1 MFFDRLLALGVVVL
15 GVAAAWLGVRWNY
28 RQTVRRGARDL
39 VAPDEGSPVVLAF
52 STADCVPCK
61 TVQKPA
67 LDELRGR
74 FSGRVQVR
82 EVDAAIERALAKRFG
97 ILTVPSTVVIGP
109 QGAIVAVNQGPVGWE
124 KLAGQLGFNGNRYSE
139 HHDA

>member
-1 MFFDRLLALGVVVL
+1 MFLDRVLALAVVVL
-15 GVAAAWLGVRWNY
+15 AVAAAWLGLRWNF
-28 RQTVRRGARDL
+28 RQVVRRGAEDL
-39 VAPDEGSPVVLAF
+39 VAQGGGFPVVLVF

-82 EVDAAIERALAKRFG
+82 EVDATIDPALAKRFG
-97 ILTVPSTVVIGP
+97 ILTVPSTVVIGS

-124 KLAGQLGFNGNRYSE
+124 KLAGQLGLNGSR
-139 HHDA
+139 

>member
-1 MFFDRLLALGVVVL
+1 MLLDRLLALGVVVL
-15 GVAAAWLGVRWNY
+15 GVAAAWVGLRWNF
-28 RQTVRRGARDL
+28 RKTVRRGAGDL
-39 VAPDEGSPVVLAF
+39 VVQDGGFPVVLAF

-74 FSGRVQVR
+74 FSGQVQVR
-82 EVDAAIERALAKRFG
+82 EVDATIEPALARRFG
-97 ILTVPSTVVIGP
+97 ILTVPSTVVIGA

-124 KLAGQLGFNGNRYSE
+124 TLAGQLGLNGRR
-139 HHDA
+139 

>member
-1 MFFDRLLALGVVVL
+1 MFLDRLLALGVVVL
-15 GVAAAWLGVRWNY
+15 GVAAAWLGVRWNFHNA
-28 RQTVRRGARDL
+28 VRRGGRDL
-39 VAPDEGSPVVLAF
+39 VTQDGGSPVVLAF

-82 EVDAAIERALAKRFG
+82 EVDATIEPALAKRFG
-97 ILTVPSTVVIGP
+97 IFTVPSTVVIGP

-124 KLAGQLGFNGNRYSE
+124 KLAGQLGLNGSPRS
-139 HHDA
+139 

>member
-1 MFFDRLLALGVVVL
+1 MLFDRLLALGVVVL
-15 GVAAAWLGVRWNY
+15 GVAAAWVGLRWNF
-28 RQTVRRGARDL
+28 RQITRRGARDL
-39 VAPDEGSPVVLAF
+39 VTPDGRFPLVLVF

-74 FSGRVQVR
+74 FSGQVQVR
-82 EVDAAIERALAKRFG
+82 EVDATIEPALARRFG
-97 ILTVPSTVVIGP
+97 IFTVPSTVVIGA

-124 KLAGQLGFNGNRYSE
+124 KLAGQLGLNGSR
-139 HHDA
+139 